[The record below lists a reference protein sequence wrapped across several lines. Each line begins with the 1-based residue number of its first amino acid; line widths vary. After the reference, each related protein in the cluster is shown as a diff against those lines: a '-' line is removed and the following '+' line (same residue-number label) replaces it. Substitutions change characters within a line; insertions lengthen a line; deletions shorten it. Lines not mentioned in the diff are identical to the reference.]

1 MTPEGKIVAY
11 LVNRCALLGLEQRKL
26 SYEGRNNAPDR
37 MVWGDGA
44 MAFIEVKAPGKK
56 PRLLQER
63 ELSRLAR
70 SGCLTAVVSTEDEVD
85 LVLGELLSKASES
98 VSRPSHCW
106 RSYPDL

>member
-11 LVNRCALLGLEQRKL
+11 LVNRCVLLGLEQRKL

-56 PRLLQER
+56 ARPLQER

-70 SGCLTAVVSTEDEVD
+70 SGCLTAVVSTEAEVD
-85 LVLGELLSKASES
+85 QVLDELLWEASGLAS
-98 VSRPSHCW
+98 LPS
-106 RSYPDL
+106 D

>member
-11 LVNRCALLGLEQRKL
+11 LVNRCVLLGLEQRKL
-26 SYEGRNNAPDR
+26 SYEGHNNAPDR

-56 PRLLQER
+56 ARPLQER

-85 LVLGELLSKASES
+85 QVLDELLWQASGFAS
-98 VSRPSHCW
+98 LPS
-106 RSYPDL
+106 D

>member
-56 PRLLQER
+56 ARPLQER

-70 SGCLTAVVSTEDEVD
+70 SGCLTAVVSTEAEVD
-85 LVLGELLSKASES
+85 QVLDELLWEASGLAS
-98 VSRPSHCW
+98 LPS
-106 RSYPDL
+106 D